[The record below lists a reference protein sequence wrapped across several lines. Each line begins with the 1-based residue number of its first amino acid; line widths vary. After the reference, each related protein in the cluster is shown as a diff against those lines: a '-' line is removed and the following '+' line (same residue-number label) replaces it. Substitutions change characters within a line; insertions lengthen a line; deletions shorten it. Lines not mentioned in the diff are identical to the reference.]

1 MHAKKRFFCWIFFC
15 WFCSRQHLANTTHP
29 PCQQMSAI
37 GHPTHPPLCWRNIW
51 MVSNLI
57 LFEETFCSTNERNV
71 TFSPCVFSK
80 KEFYIHKQIS
90 MNSNSS
96 FLFICYLSDSIKKF
110 MNSNIWNSFRENC
123 KGDYVLDM
131 KRYGRS
137 ENCIRSTMCSF
148 DALIWEL
155 FGVCAKVKKSFA
167 KNQ

>member
-1 MHAKKRFFCWIFFC
+1 
-15 WFCSRQHLANTTHP
+15 
-29 PCQQMSAI
+29 
-37 GHPTHPPLCWRNIW
+37 
-51 MVSNLI
+51 
-57 LFEETFCSTNERNV
+57 
-71 TFSPCVFSK
+71 
-80 KEFYIHKQIS
+80 
-90 MNSNSS
+90 
-96 FLFICYLSDSIKKF
+96 

-167 KNQ
+167 KTNKNVFFQPNYVSKFHRHCGQILKNKA